1 MALPVVATALLLLL
15 FGVNSFFS
23 NQNQQLIIRIQT
35 ILSPAYELTAD
46 LQDLLKEID
55 GAMEDAAISEDAGR
69 LGSADALR
77 DRFFARLSELRKNS
91 AASINVDRIEA
102 AFHEYYPLARETS
115 ERIIDHKPASYL
127 FQVRMGRS
135 KVLHGLLDESRR
147 VTRTQ
152 LVQALDS
159 AVRLQRITL
168 VASTS
173 LILLFACGSALVSLT
188 FGRRLARRITL
199 LRNAARR
206 LGSGDLEA
214 LVEDSSGDELTEL
227 AEGFNQMAR
236 ELRHRVREL
245 VSARIAAEQASVAK
259 GQFIANVSH
268 EIRTPMNG
276 IIGMANLMLDA
287 DLTDEQR
294 EQVRTMLSSAESLV
308 RIINDILDFSKI
320 EAAKLVLDPAPFA
333 LRDVLSDSMKL
344 LALRASQK
352 GLELV
357 ISVTPDVPDALIGDG
372 SRLSQVLVNLVGN
385 AIKFTPSG
393 EVVLKVRRQSQ
404 EEDSAKLLFSVRD
417 PGVKK
422 HSHKHRT
429 IFEAFTQVDGST
441 TRQYGGTGLG
451 LSISSRIVELM
462 GGGIGLESAP
472 GQGSTF
478 SFELNFK
485 RQAPVQSLELRL
497 VREKLRE
504 LPVLVVDDNRSSL
517 EALEDLL
524 RNWGMRPMPCSDEAQ
539 ALMQLDNAARAQ
551 QPLRVV
557 LLDAHL
563 PGSGGVELARRV
575 RSHPGLRGGTILMFS
590 AADSASEAARIK
602 AAGVAITVIKPVK
615 QSALLNA
622 IFQVLGESPKLAV
635 PAAPNGQTVPAL
647 RVLVAED
654 NAVNRL
660 VAQRLLQKR
669 GHTIALA
676 HNGREALERIRTEHF
691 DIVLMDVQM
700 PDLDG
705 YTATAEI
712 RKLEANH
719 GKHLPIIGVTAHAM
733 EGDRERCLAAGMD
746 GYVAKPIAPK
756 QLYAEIERLTAAGP
770 GREGPHRAE

>member
-1 MALPVVATALLLLL
+1 
-15 FGVNSFFS
+15 
-23 NQNQQLIIRIQT
+23 
-35 ILSPAYELTAD
+35 
-46 LQDLLKEID
+46 
-55 GAMEDAAISEDAGR
+55 
-69 LGSADALR
+69 
-77 DRFFARLSELRKNS
+77 
-91 AASINVDRIEA
+91 
-102 AFHEYYPLARETS
+102 
-115 ERIIDHKPASYL
+115 HKPASYL

-417 PGVKK
+417 TGVGIP
-422 HSHKHRT
+422 SHKHRT

-524 RNWGMRPMPCSDEAQ
+524 
-539 ALMQLDNAARAQ
+539 
-551 QPLRVV
+551 
-557 LLDAHL
+557 
-563 PGSGGVELARRV
+563 
-575 RSHPGLRGGTILMFS
+575 
-590 AADSASEAARIK
+590 
-602 AAGVAITVIKPVK
+602 
-615 QSALLNA
+615 
-622 IFQVLGESPKLAV
+622 
-635 PAAPNGQTVPAL
+635 
-647 RVLVAED
+647 
-654 NAVNRL
+654 
-660 VAQRLLQKR
+660 
-669 GHTIALA
+669 
-676 HNGREALERIRTEHF
+676 
-691 DIVLMDVQM
+691 
-700 PDLDG
+700 
-705 YTATAEI
+705 
-712 RKLEANH
+712 
-719 GKHLPIIGVTAHAM
+719 
-733 EGDRERCLAAGMD
+733 
-746 GYVAKPIAPK
+746 
-756 QLYAEIERLTAAGP
+756 
-770 GREGPHRAE
+770 